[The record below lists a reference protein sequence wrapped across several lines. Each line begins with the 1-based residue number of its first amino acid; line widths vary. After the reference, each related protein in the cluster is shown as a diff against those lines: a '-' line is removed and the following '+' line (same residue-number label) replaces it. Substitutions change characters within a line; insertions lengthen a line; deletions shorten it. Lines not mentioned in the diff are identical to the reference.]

1 MRPVRFSGEWQVNKD
16 DLSKAVYEVHGGMSF
31 AEARR
36 VVDVILELVKGRL
49 MKGEKVLLS
58 GFGSFR
64 VARRKDRKGIN
75 PQSGEPIIIS
85 GRRVVTFKPSKNL
98 KSI

>member
-1 MRPVRFSGEWQVNKD
+1 VNKD

-36 VVDVILELVKGRL
+36 VVDVILDLVKGRL

-75 PQSGEPIIIS
+75 PQSREPILIP